1 MKEELIV
8 GAWYKSKHNNYFK
21 FEKTENGWDY
31 YSEKIINNIW
41 EHFHVEPGTGLV
53 VGVWRG
59 RWLVAGGFWGGGGV
73 AFLEDLT
80 EIQPFLP
87 ANHPDLFINKP
98 IQNENLDYLINLLKS
113 NNIT

>member
-8 GAWYKSKHNNYFK
+8 GAWYKSKRNNYFK

-41 EHFHVEPGTGLV
+41 EHFHVNHWTE
-53 VGVWRG
+53 
-59 RWLVAGGFWGGGGV
+59 GGV
-73 AFLEDLT
+73 PGVGWGMCWEFLEDLT

>member
-8 GAWYKSKHNNYFK
+8 GAWYKSKYNNYFK
-21 FEKTENGWDY
+21 FEKTENDWNY

-41 EHFHVEPGTGLV
+41 KREE
-53 VGVWRG
+53 
-59 RWLVAGGFWGGGGV
+59 GGV
-73 AFLEDLT
+73 RSGLAGWVVLWFLEDLT

-98 IQNENLDYLINLLKS
+98 IQNENLDYLIDLLKS

>member
-41 EHFHVEPGTGLV
+41 EHFHVEHGGRGFLGGECLV
-53 VGVWRG
+53 
-59 RWLVAGGFWGGGGV
+59 
-73 AFLEDLT
+73 FLEDLT

-98 IQNENLDYLINLLKS
+98 IQNENLDYLINLLKKL
-113 NNIT
+113 N